1 MPTLCN
7 KNLTPLQRRSIQMMG
22 GAMLFTVLTNFST
35 PNLPNPLFDVLPAL
49 PRLIA
54 QYQHS
59 ASFVVLLATLSV
71 LPILL
76 VVWIAGRYL
85 TAEPDEF
92 VRALVVRAL
101 LWGFAVTMAGDAVAG
116 VLMNLYS
123 RPFPLTILNADLF
136 FVATGLSLRLIL
148 RSYR

>member
-1 MPTLCN
+1 MPILCN

-35 PNLPNPLFDVLPAL
+35 PNLPNPLFDALPAL